1 MQIVLSKKFTLTTTH
16 YLTNFCNNRNY
27 RNTLNMKL
35 TPVMEKY
42 ILHWGE
48 MGTRWGVNR
57 TVAQIHALLYL
68 ASKPLNAE
76 EISETLG
83 VARSNVSTSIKE
95 LQSWKLV
102 KNVHLLGDRRDHF
115 ETQKD
120 PWELFYTIMEGRK
133 QRELD
138 PTMTL
143 LRECVL
149 DSEQDK
155 QTPAEVKARIKDVLE
170 FMETLDT
177 WHEQIK
183 GLPKSTLLKLIK
195 LGAKV
200 QAFLSNK

>member
-1 MQIVLSKKFTLTTTH
+1 
-16 YLTNFCNNRNY
+16 
-27 RNTLNMKL
+27 MKL

-57 TVAQIHALLYL
+57 TVAQIHALLFL
-68 ASKPLNAE
+68 ASNPLNAE
-76 EISETLG
+76 EITETLG

-95 LQSWKLV
+95 LQSWNLV
-102 KNVHLLGDRRDHF
+102 KSVHLLGDRRDHF
-115 ETQKD
+115 ETMKD

-138 PTMTL
+138 PTMSV

-149 DSEQDK
+149 DSDQDNE
-155 QTPAEVKARIKDVLE
+155 TPEEVKERIKDVLK

-177 WHEQIK
+177 WHGQIK

-195 LGAKV
+195 LGSKV
-200 QAFLSNK
+200 QTFLGSK

>member
-1 MQIVLSKKFTLTTTH
+1 
-16 YLTNFCNNRNY
+16 
-27 RNTLNMKL
+27 MKL

-68 ASKPLNAE
+68 SSDPMNAE
-76 EISETLG
+76 EITETLG

-95 LQSWKLV
+95 LQAWKLV
-102 KNVHLLGDRRDHF
+102 KVVRLLGDRRDHF
-115 ETQKD
+115 ETMKD

-138 PTMTL
+138 PTL
-143 LRECVL
+143 SVLRECVL
-149 DSEQDK
+149 EGDEDK
-155 QTPAEVKARIKDVLE
+155 QTPTAVKQRMKDVLE

-177 WHEQIK
+177 WHGQIK
-183 GLPKSTLLKLIK
+183 VLPRTTLQKLIK

-200 QAFLSNK
+200 QGFLGGG

>member
-1 MQIVLSKKFTLTTTH
+1 MP
-16 YLTNFCNNRNY
+16 
-27 RNTLNMKL
+27 MKL
-35 TPVMEKY
+35 TPIMEKY
-42 ILHWGE
+42 VLHWGE

-57 TVAQIHALLYL
+57 TVAQIHALLFL
-68 ASKPLNAE
+68 SSSPLSAD
-76 EISETLG
+76 EITETLG

-102 KNVHLLGDRRDHF
+102 KTVHLLGDRRDHF
-115 ETQKD
+115 ETMKD
-120 PWELFYTIMEGRK
+120 PWELFYTILEGRK

-138 PTMTL
+138 PTMSV

-155 QTPAEVKARIKDVLE
+155 ETPADVKNRIKDVLQ
-170 FMETLDT
+170 FMETLNT
-177 WHEQIK
+177 WHGQIR

-200 QAFLSNK
+200 QGFLGSK

>member
-1 MQIVLSKKFTLTTTH
+1 
-16 YLTNFCNNRNY
+16 
-27 RNTLNMKL
+27 MKL

-68 ASKPLNAE
+68 SNDPLNAE
-76 EISETLG
+76 EITETLG

-102 KNVHLLGDRRDHF
+102 KVVHLLGDRRDHF
-115 ETQKD
+115 ETMKD

-138 PTMTL
+138 PTMSV

-149 DSEQDK
+149 ESDEDQ
-155 QTPAEVKARIKDVLE
+155 QTPQAVKERMKEVLE
-170 FMETLDT
+170 FMETLDN
-177 WHEQIK
+177 WHGQIK
-183 GLPKSTLLKLIK
+183 VLPKSTLQKLIK
-195 LGAKV
+195 LGSKV
-200 QAFLSNK
+200 QGFLGGK

>member
-1 MQIVLSKKFTLTTTH
+1 
-16 YLTNFCNNRNY
+16 
-27 RNTLNMKL
+27 MKL

-68 ASKPLNAE
+68 SSQPMNAE
-76 EISETLG
+76 EITDTLG

-102 KNVHLLGDRRDHF
+102 KTVHLLGDRRDHF
-115 ETQKD
+115 DTMKD

-138 PTMTL
+138 PTMSV

-149 DSEQDK
+149 EGEEDN
-155 QTPAEVKARIKDVLE
+155 QTPEAVKQRMKDVLE

-177 WHEQIK
+177 WHSQIK
-183 GLPKSTLLKLIK
+183 GLSKSTLLKLIK

-200 QAFLSNK
+200 QGFLGSK

>member
-1 MQIVLSKKFTLTTTH
+1 
-16 YLTNFCNNRNY
+16 
-27 RNTLNMKL
+27 MKL

-57 TVAQIHALLYL
+57 TVAQIQALLFL
-68 ASKPLNAE
+68 SSNPLNAE
-76 EISETLG
+76 EITETLG

-102 KNVHLLGDRRDHF
+102 KVVHLLGDRRDHF
-115 ETQKD
+115 ETLKD

-138 PTMTL
+138 PTMSV

-149 DSEQDK
+149 ESEDDK
-155 QTPAEVKARIKDVLE
+155 QTPREVKKQIREVLE
-170 FMETLDT
+170 FMETLDG
-177 WHEQIK
+177 WHGQIK
-183 GLPKSTLLKLIK
+183 NLPRQTLLKLIK
-195 LGAKV
+195 LGDKV
-200 QAFLSNK
+200 QKFLGNK

>member
-1 MQIVLSKKFTLTTTH
+1 
-16 YLTNFCNNRNY
+16 
-27 RNTLNMKL
+27 MKL

-42 ILHWGE
+42 VLHWGE

-57 TVAQIHALLYL
+57 TVAQIHALLFL
-68 ASKPLNAE
+68 STAPLNAE
-76 EISETLG
+76 DITETLG

-95 LQSWKLV
+95 LQSWNLV
-102 KNVHLLGDRRDHF
+102 KSVHMLGDRRDHF
-115 ETQKD
+115 ETMKD

-138 PTMTL
+138 PTMSV

-155 QTPAEVKARIKDVLE
+155 QTPEEVKQRMKDVLK

-177 WHEQIK
+177 WHSQIK

-200 QAFLSNK
+200 QGFLGSK